1 MLLTSFVLLLFLSAF
16 FSATETAFTSLSFV
30 TVKMMGESR
39 SFPSRLVARLMKRQ
53 DLLLGTILLGNNLVN
68 IAATSIATAYTIAR
82 FGDAAVTVATLIV
95 TVIVLIFGEVTPKQV
110 ALAHN
115 EFFAKAAAFP
125 MTVLI
130 PLFSPFVYSIMIF
143 SKVIT
148 RLISFN
154 KTKKPVSL
162 EAILHMVSL
171 AEDVGV
177 VEEYENNMVKMVFR
191 LNDIPVSSIMTHR
204 TDVFSMDAETTISR
218 AEKLLREA
226 PSFSRIPI
234 YDKDPENIRGI
245 VLARDILTSEN
256 PELKLKAIEYK
267 PIFVSQTKKVSEL
280 FAIFKIKKLKMA
292 VVLDEY
298 GGLAGIVTQE
308 DVVEEITGELYDEDE
323 DRAQSRLLRLDTGTY
338 LLNGDLPIDIFS
350 GEVDA
355 DLVPTRYS
363 QTMAGYI
370 FERLGKIPV
379 EGDSVFISNGKLTV
393 RKMDGNQIVQIL
405 FKKVEKRVDNTA
417 L

>member
-1 MLLTSFVLLLFLSAF
+1 MLLGSFIFLLFLSAF

-30 TVKMMGESR
+30 TVKMMGESK
-39 SFPSRLVARLMKRQ
+39 SLPSRLVARLMKRQ

-82 FGDAAVTVATLIV
+82 FSDAAVTIATLAV

-125 MTVLI
+125 MSVLI
-130 PLFSPFVYSIMIF
+130 PLFSPFVYSVMIF

-148 RLISFN
+148 RLISWN
-154 KTKKPVSL
+154 KAKKPVSL

-177 VEEYENNMVKMVFR
+177 VEEYENDMVKMIFR

-204 TDVFSMDAETTISR
+204 TEVFSLDAEMTIGAARQVLKES
-218 AEKLLREA
+218 
-226 PSFSRIPI
+226 PTFSRIPI
-234 YDKDPENIRGI
+234 YDKDSENIRGI
-245 VLARDILTSEN
+245 VLARDILTGEY
-256 PELKLKAIEYK
+256 PDLKLKSIEYN
-267 PIFVSQTKKVSEL
+267 PIFVSETKKVSEL

-323 DRAQSRLLRLDTGTY
+323 DRAQSRLIRLDENTY

-355 DLVPTRYS
+355 DLVPSRYS

-370 FERLGKIPV
+370 FETLGKIPL
-379 EGDSVFISNGKLTV
+379 EGESVFIPNGKLTV

-405 FKKVEKRVDNTA
+405 FKKVKKTVDN
-417 L
+417 LNK

>member
-1 MLLTSFVLLLFLSAF
+1 MLLGSFLFLSAF

-30 TVKMMGESR
+30 TVKMMGESK
-39 SFPSRLVARLMKRQ
+39 SLPSRLVARLMKRQ

-82 FGDAAVTVATLIV
+82 FSDAAVTIATLAV

-125 MTVLI
+125 MSVLI
-130 PLFSPFVYSIMIF
+130 PLFSPFVYSVMIF

-148 RLISFN
+148 RLISWN
-154 KTKKPVSL
+154 KAKKPVSL

-177 VEEYENNMVKMVFR
+177 VEEYENDMVKMIFR

-204 TDVFSMDAETTISR
+204 TEVFSLDAEMTIGAARQVLKES
-218 AEKLLREA
+218 
-226 PSFSRIPI
+226 PTFSRIPI
-234 YDKDPENIRGI
+234 YDKDSENIRGI
-245 VLARDILTSEN
+245 VLARDILTGEY
-256 PELKLKAIEYK
+256 PDLKLKSIEYN
-267 PIFVSQTKKVSEL
+267 PIFVSETKKVSEL

-323 DRAQSRLLRLDTGTY
+323 DRAQSRLIRLDENTY

-355 DLVPTRYS
+355 DLVPSRYS

-370 FERLGKIPV
+370 FETLGKIPL
-379 EGDSVFISNGKLTV
+379 EGESVFIPNGKLTV

-405 FKKVEKRVDNTA
+405 FKKVKKTVDN
-417 L
+417 LNK

>member
-1 MLLTSFVLLLFLSAF
+1 M
-16 FSATETAFTSLSFV
+16 
-30 TVKMMGESR
+30 
-39 SFPSRLVARLMKRQ
+39 PSRLVARLMKRQ

-82 FGDAAVTVATLIV
+82 FSDAAVTVATLVV

-125 MTVLI
+125 MSVLI
-130 PLFSPFVYSIMIF
+130 PLFSPFVYSVMIF

-154 KTKKPVSL
+154 KAKKPVSL

-177 VEEYENNMVKMVFR
+177 VEEYENDMVKMIFR

-204 TDVFSMDAETTISR
+204 TDVFSLDAELTIG
-218 AEKLLREA
+218 AAGQILKEA
-226 PSFSRIPI
+226 PTFSRIPI
-234 YDKDPENIRGI
+234 YDKDSENIRGI
-245 VLARDILTSEN
+245 VLARDILTGEN
-256 PELKLKAIEYK
+256 PESKLKSIEYK
-267 PIFVSQTKKVSEL
+267 PIFVSETKKVSEL
-280 FAIFKIKKLKMA
+280 FSIFKINKLKMA

-323 DRAQSRLLRLDTGTY
+323 DRAQSRLVRLDENTY

-355 DLVPTRYS
+355 DLTPSRYS
-363 QTMAGYI
+363 QTMSGYI
-370 FERLGKIPV
+370 FETLGKIPA
-379 EGDSVFISNGKLTV
+379 EGESVFIPNGKLTV

-405 FKKVEKRVDNTA
+405 FKKVKKPVDNINK
-417 L
+417 

>member
-1 MLLTSFVLLLFLSAF
+1 M
-16 FSATETAFTSLSFV
+16 
-30 TVKMMGESR
+30 
-39 SFPSRLVARLMKRQ
+39 PSRLVARLMKRQ

-82 FGDAAVTVATLIV
+82 FSDAAVTIATLAV

-125 MTVLI
+125 MSVLI
-130 PLFSPFVYSIMIF
+130 PLFSPFVYSVMIF

-148 RLISFN
+148 RLISWN
-154 KTKKPVSL
+154 KAKKPVSL

-177 VEEYENNMVKMVFR
+177 VEEYENDMVKMIFR

-204 TDVFSMDAETTISR
+204 TEVFSLDAEMTIGAARQVLKES
-218 AEKLLREA
+218 
-226 PSFSRIPI
+226 PTFSRIPI
-234 YDKDPENIRGI
+234 YDKDSENIRGI
-245 VLARDILTSEN
+245 VLARDILTGEY
-256 PELKLKAIEYK
+256 PDLKLKSIEYN
-267 PIFVSQTKKVSEL
+267 PIFVSETKKVSEL

-323 DRAQSRLLRLDTGTY
+323 DRAQSRLIRLDENTY

-355 DLVPTRYS
+355 DLVPSRYS

-370 FERLGKIPV
+370 FETLGKIPL
-379 EGDSVFISNGKLTV
+379 EGESVFIPNGKLTV

-405 FKKVEKRVDNTA
+405 FKKVKKTVDN
-417 L
+417 LNK